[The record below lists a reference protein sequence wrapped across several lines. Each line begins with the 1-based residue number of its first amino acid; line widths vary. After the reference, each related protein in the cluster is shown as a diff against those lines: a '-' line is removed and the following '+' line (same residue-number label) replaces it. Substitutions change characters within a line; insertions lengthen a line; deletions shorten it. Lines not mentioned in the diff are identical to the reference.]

1 MAAAAAAVVVVVVV
15 EGLRLFSVGI
25 GRNPDPVSDPFV
37 LSLLGCP
44 AQTVANHVPTWKSK
58 IKRLYSH

>member
-1 MAAAAAAVVVVVVV
+1 MAAAAAAVVVVVV

-25 GRNPDPVSDPFV
+25 GRDPDPVSDRFV
-37 LSLLGCP
+37 LSLLVCP

-58 IKRLYSH
+58 IKSLYSH